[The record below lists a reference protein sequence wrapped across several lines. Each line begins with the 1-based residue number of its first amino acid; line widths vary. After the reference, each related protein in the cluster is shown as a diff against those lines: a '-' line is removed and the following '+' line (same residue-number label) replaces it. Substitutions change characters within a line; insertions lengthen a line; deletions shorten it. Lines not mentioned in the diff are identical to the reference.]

1 MQSRQDG
8 SPSVVVTALLG
19 RAGGGSDGGAAVDLN
34 TEKIKEWRS
43 IITLIAFVL
52 ASE

>member
-1 MQSRQDG
+1 MQPSPDG
-8 SPSVVVTALLG
+8 SPSALVAALVG
-19 RAGGGSDGGAAVDLN
+19 RAGGSSDAAVDLN

-43 IITLIAFVL
+43 IVTLVAFVL